1 MPAPRK
7 RLGDILLEA
16 KLITPDQLKS
26 ALEINK
32 ATGSPT
38 GEVLVGLGFVT
49 DEGIKRALSQQ
60 LGVPFVTLQELGIDT
75 QVAKL
80 MPEQMA
86 KRYRA
91 VPLRKSGTRL
101 VVAMADPL
109 NVFAI
114 DDIQF
119 TTGLEVDVVVMTEKD
134 IDKAM
139 NQAFQIQKIQAQ
151 VAQQAQEQQ
160 SSIVD
165 LERQRLAQQSDD
177 APIVKLVNSI
187 IEGALKERASDIH
200 LEPHESNLR
209 VRYRIDGA
217 LYDIMSTPAASSP
230 AVISRLKIMAGMDIA
245 ERRIPQDGRVQTR
258 QGDDEIDLRVSSLPT
273 IHGEKIVIR
282 VLRKSSINLGLHEL
296 GMDQQALELYRRM
309 IRSPHGM
316 LLVTGPTGSGKTTTL
331 YSTLTAMNN
340 PAKNVVTI
348 EDPVEYRVEGINQ
361 VNVNPKAG
369 LTFASGLRSI
379 LRQDPNTIMVGEI
392 RDAETADVAIR
403 AALTGHLVL
412 STLHTNDAPSTVAR
426 LVDMGI
432 EPYLV
437 ASSLIGVVAQRLVRR
452 ICPDCSHQVPLAVG
466 APERLTL
473 GLTEDEPVTLRRGK
487 GCNACNGSG
496 YRGRVGVFEVMPF
509 DADLRRMTLTRASGD
524 ELRRQAI
531 LSGMRTLRH
540 DAISRC
546 LSGLTTVEEV
556 THIAYDER

>member
-1 MPAPRK
+1 MPAARQ
-7 RLGDILLEA
+7 RLGDILIDA
-16 KLITPDQLKS
+16 KLITPDQLKT

-32 ATGSPT
+32 ATGTPT

-49 DEGIKRALSQQ
+49 DEAIKRALSQQ
-60 LGVPFVTLQELGIDT
+60 IKVPFVTLQEMGIDT
-75 QVAKL
+75 QAAKL

-91 VPLRKSGTRL
+91 VPLRKNGTRL

-119 TTGLEVDVVVMTEKD
+119 TTGLEVDVVVMTERD

-160 SSIVD
+160 SSAD
-165 LERQRLAQQSDD
+165 LERQRAAQQSDD

-187 IEGALKERASDIH
+187 IEGALKECASDIH
-200 LEPHESNLR
+200 LEPRESALR

-217 LYDIMSTPAASSP
+217 LYDIMSTPAAGSP

-245 ERRIPQDGRVQTR
+245 ERRIPQDGRIQTR

-273 IHGEKIVIR
+273 IHGEKVVIR

-296 GMDQQALELYRRM
+296 GMDQQTLELYRRM

-340 PAKNVVTI
+340 PSKNVVTI

-403 AALTGHLVL
+403 AAMTGHLVL

-437 ASSLIGVVAQRLVRR
+437 ASALIGVVAQRLVRR
-452 ICPDCSHQVPLAVG
+452 ICPDCSYEVPLAVG

-473 GLTEDEPVTLRRGK
+473 GLTEDEPVVLRSGK

-509 DADLRRMTLTRASGD
+509 DADLRRLTLARASGD

-531 LSGMRTLRH
+531 QSGMRSLRQ

-546 LSGLTTVEEV
+546 LCGLTTVEEV